1 MSATRALVAALLA
14 LALAPAGA
22 SAHAQLEGTTPE
34 RGARLARAP
43 AEVVLRFSEP
53 VEASFGA
60 VRVYDN
66 RGREVQAGAATHPG
80 GRVAVKLRRGLSQGG
95 YTVTYRVISADSHPV
110 SGGFVFSIGDGA
122 APAATVDE
130 LLAGGDAGTVT
141 SVAFATARAVQYG
154 AIAVAIGAL
163 VFLLWAWLP
172 ALRAVAGASAAWQ
185 AASSAF
191 AGRLR
196 ALLAGTAAAG
206 VLSAAAAI
214 VLQGAT
220 AGGTSA
226 WAALD
231 PTVVGDVLAT
241 RFGLV
246 WGLGLL
252 AWACLGGVAVAFG
265 SRLPAFRPASV
276 GATGLALPSPGRPAL
291 AALALPIAALAL
303 VPGLGGH
310 AGAERPV
317 ALNLSA
323 NVLHVLAVGAWLGGI
338 VVLVGVLRHAT
349 AQLDG
354 ADRTRL
360 LAAGVARFST
370 LAGVAVAVILAS
382 GVVQSL
388 LAVDELAQL
397 LETAYGRAVLIKL
410 GLLAGIVALGWL
422 NRSRHLPA
430 LHAAAAGDAAPGRAG
445 VALRWTLRAELAIA
459 VVVLGTTGAL
469 AGYPPAEAVSPG
481 PFTTDA
487 ALGPARLEVTVE
499 PARVGPNELHLY
511 LFNRRDGSQYDRTK
525 ELTLRASL
533 PGRRIAPI
541 ELDARRAGP
550 GHYVV
555 TSAAFGVA
563 GDWRVEVAARVSDFD
578 EHRTTFKVPIQRGS
592 P

>member
-1 MSATRALVAALLA
+1 MTGARSPGRCSRSRCARA
-14 LALAPAGA
+14 A
-22 SAHAQLEGTTPE
+22 SAHAQLEGTAPE

-43 AEVVLRFSEP
+43 AEVTLRFSEP

-60 VRVYDN
+60 VRVFDN

-80 GRVAVKLRRGLSQGG
+80 GHTDRVAVKLRRNLGRGG

-110 SGGFVFSIGDGA
+110 SGGFVFSVGAGA

-130 LLAGGDAGTVT
+130 LLAGGDSGPVT

-154 AIAVAIGAL
+154 AIALAIGAL
-163 VFLLWAWLP
+163 AFLLWAWPP
-172 ALRAVAGASAAWQ
+172 ALRAVAGASPAWQ
-185 AASSAF
+185 SASSAF
-191 AGRLR
+191 AVRLR
-196 ALLAGTAAAG
+196 ALAAGAAAAG
-206 VLSAAAAI
+206 LLSAAAAI

-220 AGGTSA
+220 AGGTSV

-246 WGLGLL
+246 WSLGLL
-252 AWACLGGVAVAFG
+252 AWLWLGGVAVLLG

-276 GATGLALPSPGRPAL
+276 GATGLGLPSPSRPAL
-291 AALALPIAALAL
+291 AALVLPVAALAL
-303 VPGLGGH
+303 LPGLGGH
-310 AGAERPV
+310 AGAEQPV
-317 ALNLSA
+317 ALNLPA

-338 VVLVGVLRHAT
+338 VVLVVVLRHAT
-349 AQLDG
+349 AQLEG

-388 LAVDELAQL
+388 LAIDAISQL
-397 LETAYGRAVLIKL
+397 FDTAYGRAVLIKL

-445 VALRWTLRAELAIA
+445 VALRRALRAELAIA
-459 VVVLGTTGAL
+459 IVVLATTGAL
-469 AGYPPAEAVSPG
+469 AGYPPAEAVSAG
-481 PFTTDA
+481 PFSTDTA
-487 ALGPARLEVTVE
+487 IGPARLEVTVE
-499 PARVGPNELHLY
+499 PARVGPNEVHLY
-511 LFNRRDGSQYDRTK
+511 LFDRRDGRQYDRSK
-525 ELTLRASL
+525 ELTVRASL

-555 TSAAFGVA
+555 AGAAFGVA
-563 GDWRVEVAARVSDFD
+563 GDWSLELAARVSEFD
-578 EHRTTFKVPIQRGS
+578 EHRTTFKVPIK
-592 P
+592 

>member
-1 MSATRALVAALLA
+1 MRRALIGALLA
-14 LALAPAGA
+14 LALAPASAG
-22 SAHAQLEGTTPE
+22 AHAQLEGTTPE
-34 RGARLARAP
+34 RGARLASAP
-43 AEVVLRFSEP
+43 GEVTLRFGEP
-53 VEASFGA
+53 VEASFGS
-60 VRVYDN
+60 VRVFDH

-80 GRVAVKLRRGLSQGG
+80 GHSDRVAVKLRSGLGEGG

-110 SGGFVFSIGDGA
+110 SGGFVFSVGDGA

-130 LLAGGDAGTVT
+130 LLAGGDSGPVT

-154 AIAVAIGAL
+154 AIAIAIGAL
-163 VFLLWAWLP
+163 AFLLWAWLP
-172 ALRAVAGASAAWQ
+172 ALRAVAGASAPWQ
-185 AASSAF
+185 AASSTF
-191 AGRLR
+191 AARLR
-196 ALLAGTAAAG
+196 ALLAGTAVAG
-206 VLSAAAAI
+206 LLSGAAAI

-252 AWACLGGVAVAFG
+252 AWVGLGGVVLALG
-265 SRLPAFRPASV
+265 SRLPAFQPASV

-303 VPGLGGH
+303 LPGLGGH
-310 AGAERPV
+310 AGANQPV
-317 ALNLSA
+317 ALNLPA
-323 NVLHVLAVGAWLGGI
+323 NVLHVVGAGAWLGGI
-338 VVLVGVLRHAT
+338 VVLVFVLRHAT
-349 AQLDG
+349 ARLEG
-354 ADRTRL
+354 AERTRL
-360 LAAGVARFST
+360 LSASVARFST

-388 LAVDELAQL
+388 LAIDALSQLVD
-397 LETAYGRAVLIKL
+397 TAFGRAVLIKL

-430 LHAAAAGDAAPGRAG
+430 LRAAAAGDVAPGRAG
-445 VALRWTLRAELAIA
+445 VALRRTLRAELAIA
-459 VVVLGTTGAL
+459 VVVLATTGAL
-469 AGYPPAEAVSPG
+469 AGYPPAEAVSAG
-481 PFTTDA
+481 PFSTDKV
-487 ALGPARLEVTVE
+487 LGPARLEVTVE
-499 PARVGPNELHLY
+499 PARVGSNEVHLY
-511 LFNRRDGSQYDRTK
+511 LFNRRDGRQYDRTK
-525 ELTLRASL
+525 ELTVHASL

-550 GHYVV
+550 GHYVI

-563 GDWRVEVAARVSDFD
+563 GDWRVEVAARVSEFD
-578 EHRTTFKVPIQRGS
+578 EHRTTFKVPIK
-592 P
+592 